1 MTLHAPDRR
10 TTELAGAFVDL
21 RTALGRV
28 LVGQDDAA
36 TGLTLALL
44 AEQHAYLEG
53 PPGCGKSEL
62 AAALASLS
70 GARTHTLVFHRDI
83 RETDLLGDVL
93 LSRHRHRGHERLRR
107 ELIPG
112 PLLQA
117 EVALLEDLPRSPGE
131 ALGPLLRIL
140 AERQALGQALPL
152 ESAVATGPL
161 EQVEAP
167 IDPLEPGQL
176 DRFAVQLR
184 LAGLLTGRLF
194 DEAAVLLE
202 RSSARRRE
210 REVAAPAATGEP
222 ALSRVVATHTASSA
236 GAAQAL
242 SANGAAPLPAVMNTP
257 VRKAAQAAAAAL
269 QVEPR
274 TLDAYHRLLDRLRQR
289 SADESASGDR
299 LMSDRSF
306 SSAALR
312 LVRAHAFLRGAP
324 AAAPRDL
331 GAIRYMV
338 AHRLPDEVQE
348 DFDHILEELLGD
360 PPNVTMAETGAQM
373 PGAQSQGDDSD
384 GAAAASPA
392 SDSWIDDQADLP
404 APPTLFGKP
413 PPPAQVDPLLRALV
427 GRIERGRIDPDTDPG
442 GQPRGYRPLRD
453 LDELIDADVIEAL
466 LFAEG
471 RLPGV
476 PRTFERKRRSAGG
489 AVAVLRDI
497 SASMAGRLTVWSSQ
511 VVLGILRVAARRRM
525 RVGYVEFHH
534 RALPHHVGGRL
545 LHRSYSRL
553 AEQAGQAKAVGQT
566 NYEAPLRTA
575 LGGPA
580 GRLRPQPPHRAAHRR
595 PADHRRHD
603 SPPRAATRAP
613 PRRRAPHRLP
623 GQRRLPAGARRHLAR
638 DRRAA
643 LPRPPAGRR
652 RTAAGGA
659 VIDAANPSQAPLV
672 DRAPHPAVALP
683 RRKLPVRI
691 ESRVP

>member
-1 MTLHAPDRR
+1 MSLPAPNRH
-10 TTELAGAFVDL
+10 TAELSAAFVEL

-28 LVGQDDAA
+28 LIGQDDAA

-44 AEQHAYLEG
+44 AEQHAYIEG

-62 AAALASLS
+62 AAALAALS

-140 AERQALGQALPL
+140 AERHALGQALPL

-184 LAGLLTGRLF
+184 LTGLLTGKLF

-202 RSSARRRE
+202 RTSARLPPRT
-210 REVAAPAATGEP
+210 AAPD
-222 ALSRVVATHTASSA
+222 TAPRA
-236 GAAQAL
+236 
-242 SANGAAPLPAVMNTP
+242 AVMTTAI
-257 VRKAAQAAAAAL
+257 RKAAQRTATAL
-269 QVEPR
+269 SIEPR
-274 TLDAYHRLLDRLRQR
+274 TLDAYHRLLERLRQR
-289 SADESASGDR
+289 SADQSASGDR

-348 DFDHILEELLGD
+348 DFDHLLEELLGD

-384 GAAAASPA
+384 GAAASAPA

-453 LDELIDADVIEAL
+453 LDELIDADLIEAL

-471 RLPGV
+471 RLPGA
-476 PRTFERKRRSAGG
+476 PRTFERKRKSAGG

-534 RALPHHVGGRL
+534 RALPHEVGGRL

-575 LGGPA
+575 LEGLRGGS
-580 GRLRPQPPHRAAHRR
+580 GRNRHIVLLTDGLPIIGDTTVRR
-595 PADHRRHD
+595 ERQLA
-603 SPPRAATRAP
+603 
-613 PRRRAPHRLP
+613 
-623 GQRRLPAGARRHLAR
+623 RRLGVALHTVFLGNGDCPPVLDDISLETAGLRFYG
-638 DRRAA
+638 
-643 LPRPPAGRR
+643 RP
-652 RTAAGGA
+652 TAGGG
-659 VIDAANPSQAPLV
+659 L
-672 DRAPHPAVALP
+672 RLEE
-683 RRKLPVRI
+683 R
-691 ESRVP
+691 

>member
-1 MTLHAPDRR
+1 MTPSAPDRR
-10 TTELAGAFVDL
+10 AAELAGAFVDL

-62 AAALASLS
+62 AAALAALS

-140 AERQALGQALPL
+140 AERHALGRPLPL

-184 LAGLLTGRLF
+184 MTGLLTGELF

-202 RSSARRRE
+202 RAAARRPAR
-210 REVAAPAATGEP
+210 PAAGPHAGKTP
-222 ALSRVVATHTASSA
+222 AMTTPTRK
-236 GAAQAL
+236 AAQA
-242 SANGAAPLPAVMNTP
+242 AAAVPSPAMTTP
-257 VRKAAQAAAAAL
+257 TRKAAQAAAAAL
-269 QVEPR
+269 RIEPR
-274 TLDAYHRLLDRLRQR
+274 TIDAYHRLLDRLRQR

-360 PPNVTMAETGAQM
+360 PPNVTMTETGAQM

-384 GAAAASPA
+384 GAAAAAPA
-392 SDSWIDDQADLP
+392 SDSWIDDQADVP
-404 APPTLFGKP
+404 APPTLFGQP
-413 PPPAQVDPLLRALV
+413 PLPAQVDPLLRALV

-471 RLPGV
+471 RLPGA

-534 RALPHHVGGRL
+534 RALPHQVGGRL

-553 AEQAGQAKAVGQT
+553 ADQAGQAKAVGQT

-575 LGGPA
+575 LEGLRGGS
-580 GRLRPQPPHRAAHRR
+580 GRNRHVVLLTDGLPIIGDTTVRR
-595 PADHRRHD
+595 ERQLA
-603 SPPRAATRAP
+603 
-613 PRRRAPHRLP
+613 
-623 GQRRLPAGARRHLAR
+623 RRLG
-638 DRRAA
+638 
-643 LPRPPAGRR
+643 
-652 RTAAGGA
+652 
-659 VIDAANPSQAPLV
+659 
-672 DRAPHPAVALP
+672 VALHTVFLGNGDCP
-683 RRKLPVRI
+683 PVLDDISLETAGLRFRGSPAPGGGLRL
-691 ESRVP
+691 EER

>member
-1 MTLHAPDRR
+1 MTQPAPDRR
-10 TTELAGAFVDL
+10 TTELATVFVDL
-21 RTALGRV
+21 RTALARV
-28 LVGQDDAA
+28 LIGQDDAA

-62 AAALASLS
+62 AAALAALS

-83 RETDLLGDVL
+83 RESDLLGDVL

-140 AERQALGQALPL
+140 AERHALGQPLPL

-184 LAGLLTGRLF
+184 LTGLLTGGLF

-202 RSSARRRE
+202 REAARESSRVGVRA
-210 REVAAPAATGEP
+210 AAGSGHAPAA
-222 ALSRVVATHTASSA
+222 
-236 GAAQAL
+236 
-242 SANGAAPLPAVMNTP
+242 ANAAPRAAVMNTTT
-257 VRKAAQAAAAAL
+257 RNAAQRAAAAL
-269 QVEPR
+269 RVEPR
-274 TLDAYHRLLDRLRQR
+274 TIDAYHRLLDRLRQR

-338 AHRLPDEVQE
+338 AHRLPEEVQE

-360 PPNVTMAETGAQM
+360 PPNVTMTETGAQM

-453 LDELIDADVIEAL
+453 LDEVIDADVIEAL
-466 LFAEG
+466 LFTEG
-471 RLPGV
+471 RLPGA

-534 RALPHHVGGRL
+534 RALPHQVGGRL

-575 LGGPA
+575 LEGLRGGS
-580 GRLRPQPPHRAAHRR
+580 GRNRHIVLLTDGLPIIGDTSVRR
-595 PADHRRHD
+595 ERQLA
-603 SPPRAATRAP
+603 
-613 PRRRAPHRLP
+613 
-623 GQRRLPAGARRHLAR
+623 RRLGV
-638 DRRAA
+638 A
-643 LPRPPAGRR
+643 LHTVFLGNGDCPPVLDDISLETGGLRFCGRPL
-652 RTAAGGA
+652 AGGG
-659 VIDAANPSQAPLV
+659 L
-672 DRAPHPAVALP
+672 RLEE
-683 RRKLPVRI
+683 R
-691 ESRVP
+691 

>member
-1 MTLHAPDRR
+1 MTPAAPDRR
-10 TTELAGAFVDL
+10 TADLAAAFVEL

-28 LVGQDDAA
+28 LIGQDDAA

-62 AAALASLS
+62 TAALAMLS

-161 EQVEAP
+161 EQVDAP

-184 LAGLLTGRLF
+184 LTGLLVGELF
-194 DEAAVLLE
+194 DEAAVLLKREAARATSRPATAE
-202 RSSARRRE
+202 RS
-210 REVAAPAATGEP
+210 
-222 ALSRVVATHTASSA
+222 
-236 GAAQAL
+236 
-242 SANGAAPLPAVMNTP
+242 AVMSTGT
-257 VRKAAQAAAAAL
+257 RKAAQRAAAAL
-269 QVEPR
+269 QIEPR
-274 TLDAYHRLLDRLRQR
+274 TLDAYHRLLERLRQR
-289 SADESASGDR
+289 AADEQASGDR

-338 AHRLPDEVQE
+338 AHRLPEEVQE

-384 GAAAASPA
+384 GAAASAPA
-392 SDSWIDDQADLP
+392 SDSWIDDKADLP

-471 RLPGV
+471 RLPGA
-476 PRTFERKRRSAGG
+476 PRTFERKRKSAGG

-534 RALPHHVGGRL
+534 RALPHEVGGRL

-553 AEQAGQAKAVGQT
+553 AQQAGQAKAVGQT

-575 LGGPA
+575 LEGLRGGS
-580 GRLRPQPPHRAAHRR
+580 GRNRHVVLLTDGLPIIGDTTVRR
-595 PADHRRHD
+595 ERQLA
-603 SPPRAATRAP
+603 
-613 PRRRAPHRLP
+613 
-623 GQRRLPAGARRHLAR
+623 RRLGV
-638 DRRAA
+638 A
-643 LPRPPAGRR
+643 LHTVFLGNGDCPPVLDDISLETSGLRFHGRP
-652 RTAAGGA
+652 TAGGG
-659 VIDAANPSQAPLV
+659 L
-672 DRAPHPAVALP
+672 RLEE
-683 RRKLPVRI
+683 R
-691 ESRVP
+691 

>member
-1 MTLHAPDRR
+1 MTPPAPDRR
-10 TTELAGAFVDL
+10 TAELAAAFVEL

-62 AAALASLS
+62 AAALAALS

-117 EVALLEDLPRSPGE
+117 EIALLEDLPRSPGE

-140 AERQALGQALPL
+140 AERHALGQPLPL

-184 LAGLLTGRLF
+184 LSGLLTGGLF

-202 RSSARRRE
+202 REASRAPSRA
-210 REVAAPAATGEP
+210 AAPR
-222 ALSRVVATHTASSA
+222 S
-236 GAAQAL
+236 
-242 SANGAAPLPAVMNTP
+242 AVMNTAT
-257 VRKAAQAAAAAL
+257 RNAAQRAAAAL

-274 TLDAYHRLLDRLRQR
+274 TIDAYHRLLDRLRQR

-360 PPNVTMAETGAQM
+360 PPNVTMTETGAQM

-392 SDSWIDDQADLP
+392 SDSWIDDQADVP

-453 LDELIDADVIEAL
+453 LDELIDADLIEAL

-471 RLPGV
+471 RLPGA

-534 RALPHHVGGRL
+534 RALPHQVGGRL

-575 LGGPA
+575 LEGLRGGS
-580 GRLRPQPPHRAAHRR
+580 GRNRHVVLLTDGLPIIGDTTVRR
-595 PADHRRHD
+595 ERQLA
-603 SPPRAATRAP
+603 
-613 PRRRAPHRLP
+613 
-623 GQRRLPAGARRHLAR
+623 RRLG
-638 DRRAA
+638 
-643 LPRPPAGRR
+643 
-652 RTAAGGA
+652 
-659 VIDAANPSQAPLV
+659 
-672 DRAPHPAVALP
+672 VALHTVFLGNGDCP
-683 RRKLPVRI
+683 PVLDDISLETDGLRFCGRPLTGGGLRL
-691 ESRVP
+691 EER

>member
-1 MTLHAPDRR
+1 MTQPAPDRR
-10 TTELAGAFVDL
+10 TANLAGAFVEL
-21 RTALGRV
+21 RTVLGRV

-62 AAALASLS
+62 AAALAALS

-83 RETDLLGDVL
+83 RESDLLGDVL

-140 AERQALGQALPL
+140 AERHALGQPLPL

-184 LAGLLTGRLF
+184 LTGLLTGGLF

-202 RSSARRRE
+202 REAARESSRVGFRA
-210 REVAAPAATGEP
+210 AAGSGHAPAA
-222 ALSRVVATHTASSA
+222 
-236 GAAQAL
+236 
-242 SANGAAPLPAVMNTP
+242 ANAAPRAAVMNTTT
-257 VRKAAQAAAAAL
+257 RNAAQRAAAAL
-269 QVEPR
+269 RVEPR
-274 TLDAYHRLLDRLRQR
+274 TIDAYHRLLDRLRQR

-331 GAIRYMV
+331 HAIRYMV

-453 LDELIDADVIEAL
+453 LDELIDADLIEAL
-466 LFAEG
+466 LFADG
-471 RLPGV
+471 RLPGA
-476 PRTFERKRRSAGG
+476 PRTFERKRKSAGG

-534 RALPHHVGGRL
+534 RALPHYVGGRL

-575 LGGPA
+575 LEGLRGGS
-580 GRLRPQPPHRAAHRR
+580 GRNRHVVLLTDGLPIIGDTTVRR
-595 PADHRRHD
+595 ERQLA
-603 SPPRAATRAP
+603 
-613 PRRRAPHRLP
+613 
-623 GQRRLPAGARRHLAR
+623 RRLGV
-638 DRRAA
+638 A
-643 LPRPPAGRR
+643 LHTVFLGNGDCPPVLDDISLETGGLRFFGRPL
-652 RTAAGGA
+652 AGGG
-659 VIDAANPSQAPLV
+659 L
-672 DRAPHPAVALP
+672 RLEE
-683 RRKLPVRI
+683 R
-691 ESRVP
+691 

>member
-1 MTLHAPDRR
+1 MTPAAPDRR
-10 TTELAGAFVDL
+10 NTELAAAFVEL

-62 AAALASLS
+62 AAALATLS

-117 EVALLEDLPRSPGE
+117 EIALLEDLPRSPGE

-140 AERQALGQALPL
+140 AERHALGRPLPL

-184 LAGLLTGRLF
+184 LTGLLTGGLF

-202 RSSARRRE
+202 R
-210 REVAAPAATGEP
+210 
-222 ALSRVVATHTASSA
+222 
-236 GAAQAL
+236 GAARKP
-242 SANGAAPLPAVMNTP
+242 SRTGARSAVMSTAT
-257 VRKAAQAAAAAL
+257 RKAAQRAAAAL
-269 QVEPR
+269 QIEPR
-274 TLDAYHRLLDRLRQR
+274 TLDAYQRLLDWLRQR
-289 SADESASGDR
+289 TADESASGDR

-360 PPNVTMAETGAQM
+360 PPNVTMAESGAQM

-404 APPTLFGKP
+404 APPILFGKP

-453 LDELIDADVIEAL
+453 LDELIDADLIEAL

-471 RLPGV
+471 RLPGA

-575 LGGPA
+575 LEGLRGGS
-580 GRLRPQPPHRAAHRR
+580 GRNRHVVLLTDGLPIIGDTTVRR
-595 PADHRRHD
+595 ERQLA
-603 SPPRAATRAP
+603 
-613 PRRRAPHRLP
+613 
-623 GQRRLPAGARRHLAR
+623 RRLG
-638 DRRAA
+638 
-643 LPRPPAGRR
+643 
-652 RTAAGGA
+652 
-659 VIDAANPSQAPLV
+659 
-672 DRAPHPAVALP
+672 VALHTVFLGNGDCP
-683 RRKLPVRI
+683 PVLDDISQETGGLRFCGRPLTGGGLRL
-691 ESRVP
+691 EER

>member
-1 MTLHAPDRR
+1 MTQPAPAPDRR
-10 TTELAGAFVDL
+10 NTELAAAFVDL

-28 LVGQDDAA
+28 LIGQDDAA

-62 AAALASLS
+62 AAAVATLS

-140 AERQALGQALPL
+140 AERHALDQPLPL

-184 LAGLLTGRLF
+184 LSGLLTGGLF
-194 DEAAVLLE
+194 DEAAILLE
-202 RSSARRRE
+202 REAARESSRTGVR
-210 REVAAPAATGEP
+210 PA
-222 ALSRVVATHTASSA
+222 A
-236 GAAQAL
+236 GAAHAPAGA
-242 SANGAAPLPAVMNTP
+242 SAAPRSAVMNTTT
-257 VRKAAQAAAAAL
+257 RNAAQRAAASL
-269 QVEPR
+269 RVEAR
-274 TLDAYHRLLDRLRQR
+274 TIDAYHRLLDRLRQR
-289 SADESASGDR
+289 SADEAASGDR

-331 GAIRYMV
+331 HAIRYMV

-360 PPNVTMAETGAQM
+360 PPNVTMTETGAQM

-453 LDELIDADVIEAL
+453 LDEVIDADVIEAL
-466 LFAEG
+466 LFTEG
-471 RLPGV
+471 RLPGA

-534 RALPHHVGGRL
+534 RALPHEVGGRL

-575 LGGPA
+575 LEGLRGGS
-580 GRLRPQPPHRAAHRR
+580 GRNRHIVLLTDGLPIIGDTTVRR
-595 PADHRRHD
+595 ERQLA
-603 SPPRAATRAP
+603 
-613 PRRRAPHRLP
+613 
-623 GQRRLPAGARRHLAR
+623 RRLGV
-638 DRRAA
+638 A
-643 LPRPPAGRR
+643 LHTVFLGNGDCPPVLDDISLETSGLRFHGRPI
-652 RTAAGGA
+652 AGGG
-659 VIDAANPSQAPLV
+659 L
-672 DRAPHPAVALP
+672 RLEE
-683 RRKLPVRI
+683 R
-691 ESRVP
+691 

>member
-1 MTLHAPDRR
+1 
-10 TTELAGAFVDL
+10 V
-21 RTALGRV
+21 LGR
-28 LVGQDDAA
+28 GDR
-36 TGLTLALL
+36 ALIL
-44 AEQHAYLEG
+44 DPA
-53 PPGCGKSEL
+53 
-62 AAALASLS
+62 
-70 GARTHTLVFHRDI
+70 
-83 RETDLLGDVL
+83 
-93 LSRHRHRGHERLRR
+93 HERGPERR
-107 ELIPG
+107 HP
-112 PLLQA
+112 
-117 EVALLEDLPRSPGE
+117 
-131 ALGPLLRIL
+131 LRIL
-140 AERQALGQALPL
+140 AERHALGQPLPL

-184 LAGLLTGRLF
+184 LTGLLTGGLF

-202 RSSARRRE
+202 REAARESSRAGVR
-210 REVAAPAATGEP
+210 AAAGSGHAPAA
-222 ALSRVVATHTASSA
+222 
-236 GAAQAL
+236 
-242 SANGAAPLPAVMNTP
+242 ANAAPRAAVMNTTT
-257 VRKAAQAAAAAL
+257 RNAAQRAAAAL
-269 QVEPR
+269 RVEPR
-274 TLDAYHRLLDRLRQR
+274 TIDAYHRLLDRLRQR

-338 AHRLPDEVQE
+338 AHRLPEEVQE

-360 PPNVTMAETGAQM
+360 PPNVTMTETGAQM

-384 GAAAASPA
+384 GAAAASSA

-453 LDELIDADVIEAL
+453 LDEVIDADVIEAL
-466 LFAEG
+466 LFTEG
-471 RLPGV
+471 RLPGA

-534 RALPHHVGGRL
+534 RALPHQVGGRL

-575 LGGPA
+575 LEGLRGGS
-580 GRLRPQPPHRAAHRR
+580 GRNRHIVLLTDGLPIIGDTSVRR
-595 PADHRRHD
+595 ERQLA
-603 SPPRAATRAP
+603 
-613 PRRRAPHRLP
+613 
-623 GQRRLPAGARRHLAR
+623 RRLGV
-638 DRRAA
+638 A
-643 LPRPPAGRR
+643 LHTVFLGNGDCPPVLDDISLETGGLRFCGRPL
-652 RTAAGGA
+652 AGGG
-659 VIDAANPSQAPLV
+659 L
-672 DRAPHPAVALP
+672 RLEE
-683 RRKLPVRI
+683 R
-691 ESRVP
+691 

>member
-1 MTLHAPDRR
+1 MTPSAPDRR
-10 TTELAGAFVDL
+10 AAELASAFVDL

-62 AAALASLS
+62 AAALAALS

-140 AERQALGQALPL
+140 AERHALGQTLPL

-184 LAGLLTGRLF
+184 MTGLLTGELF

-202 RSSARRRE
+202 RAAARR
-210 REVAAPAATGEP
+210 PAAATLSP
-222 ALSRVVATHTASSA
+222 AMTA
-236 GAAQAL
+236 
-242 SANGAAPLPAVMNTP
+242 PT
-257 VRKAAQAAAAAL
+257 RKAAQRAAATL
-269 QVEPR
+269 RIEPR
-274 TLDAYHRLLDRLRQR
+274 TIDAYHRLLDRLRQR

-360 PPNVTMAETGAQM
+360 PPNVTMTETGAQM

-384 GAAAASPA
+384 GAAAAAPA
-392 SDSWIDDQADLP
+392 SDSWIDDQADVP
-404 APPTLFGKP
+404 APPTLFGPP

-471 RLPGV
+471 RLPGA

-534 RALPHHVGGRL
+534 RALPHQVGGRL

-553 AEQAGQAKAVGQT
+553 ADQAGQAKAVGQT

-575 LGGPA
+575 LEGLRGGS
-580 GRLRPQPPHRAAHRR
+580 GRNRHVVLLTDGLPIIGDTTVRR
-595 PADHRRHD
+595 ERQLA
-603 SPPRAATRAP
+603 
-613 PRRRAPHRLP
+613 
-623 GQRRLPAGARRHLAR
+623 RRLG
-638 DRRAA
+638 
-643 LPRPPAGRR
+643 
-652 RTAAGGA
+652 
-659 VIDAANPSQAPLV
+659 
-672 DRAPHPAVALP
+672 VALHTVFLGNGDCP
-683 RRKLPVRI
+683 PVLDDISLETAGLRFRG
-691 ESRVP
+691 SPVPGGGLRLEER

>member
-1 MTLHAPDRR
+1 MGQCEALASLATAPAGEFFRDPGQLRR
-10 TTELAGAFVDL
+10 TRHGRTGTCTDLPPAGCQIPFGAVTPPAPERRTAELAGAYVEL

-28 LVGQDDAA
+28 LVGQDAAA

-44 AEQHAYLEG
+44 AEQHAYVDG
-53 PPGCGKSEL
+53 APGCGKSGL

-93 LSRHRHRGHERLRR
+93 LNRQRLGGRERLSR

-140 AERQALGQALPL
+140 AERRALGRTLPL
-152 ESAVATGPL
+152 EAAIATGPL
-161 EQVEAP
+161 EQVDAP
-167 IDPLEPGQL
+167 MDPLEPGQL

-184 LAGLLTGRLF
+184 MTGLLVGGLF
-194 DEAAVLLE
+194 DEAGRLLV
-202 RSSARRRE
+202 RSAHRPGP
-210 REVAAPAATGEP
+210 V
-222 ALSRVVATHTASSA
+222 
-236 GAAQAL
+236 
-242 SANGAAPLPAVMNTP
+242 PLPAAVMTTAT
-257 VRKAAQAAAAAL
+257 RKAGQHAAAAL
-269 QVEPR
+269 PVEAR
-274 TLDAYHRLLDRLRQR
+274 TLAAYHRLLDRLRQR
-289 SADESASGDR
+289 SDGDAAGGVR
-299 LMSDRSF
+299 LLSDRSF

-331 GAIRYMV
+331 RAIRYMV
-338 AHRLPDEVQE
+338 AHRLPDDVQE
-348 DFDHILEELLGD
+348 DFDEILEELLGD
-360 PPNVTMAETGAQM
+360 PPNVTMTEAGAEL
-373 PGAQSQGDDSD
+373 PGAQAQGDEDPD
-384 GAAAASPA
+384 GAASASPA

-404 APPTLFGKP
+404 APPTLFGQP
-413 PPPAQVDPLLRALV
+413 PPPAQVEPLLRALT

-453 LDELIDADVIEAL
+453 LDELIDADPIEAL
-466 LFAEG
+466 LFTEG
-471 RLPGV
+471 RLPGA

-553 AEQAGQAKAVGQT
+553 AAQAGQARAVGQT
-566 NYEAPLRTA
+566 NYEAPLRAA
-575 LGGPA
+575 LEGLRGGS
-580 GRLRPQPPHRAAHRR
+580 GRNRHVVLLTDGLPIIGDTTVRR
-595 PADHRRHD
+595 ERQLA
-603 SPPRAATRAP
+603 
-613 PRRRAPHRLP
+613 
-623 GQRRLPAGARRHLAR
+623 RRLGVSLHTVFLGNGDCPPVLDDISIETAGLRFCG
-638 DRRAA
+638 
-643 LPRPPAGRR
+643 RP
-652 RTAAGGA
+652 TQGGG
-659 VIDAANPSQAPLV
+659 L
-672 DRAPHPAVALP
+672 RLEE
-683 RRKLPVRI
+683 R
-691 ESRVP
+691 

>member
-1 MTLHAPDRR
+1 MTPAAPDRR
-10 TTELAGAFVDL
+10 NTELAAAFVEL

-62 AAALASLS
+62 AAALATLS

-117 EVALLEDLPRSPGE
+117 QVALLEDLPRSPGE

-140 AERQALGQALPL
+140 AERHALGQTLPL

-184 LAGLLTGRLF
+184 LAGLLTGGLF

-202 RSSARRRE
+202 RQAARRPARGALPSGTFTTA
-210 REVAAPAATGEP
+210 VAPAK
-222 ALSRVVATHTASSA
+222 
-236 GAAQAL
+236 
-242 SANGAAPLPAVMNTP
+242 PAVMSTSIRN
-257 VRKAAQAAAAAL
+257 AAQRAAAAL

-289 SADESASGDR
+289 TADESASGDR

-338 AHRLPDEVQE
+338 AHRLPEEVQE

-360 PPNVTMAETGAQM
+360 PPNVTMTETGAQM

-384 GAAAASPA
+384 GAAASSPA

-404 APPTLFGKP
+404 APPSLFGQP

-453 LDELIDADVIEAL
+453 LDELIDADLIEAL

-471 RLPGV
+471 RLPGA
-476 PRTFERKRRSAGG
+476 PRTFDRKRKSAGG

-534 RALPHHVGGRL
+534 RALPHPVGGRL

-575 LGGPA
+575 LEGLRGGS
-580 GRLRPQPPHRAAHRR
+580 GRNRHIVLLTDGLPIIGDTSVRR
-595 PADHRRHD
+595 ERQLA
-603 SPPRAATRAP
+603 
-613 PRRRAPHRLP
+613 
-623 GQRRLPAGARRHLAR
+623 RRLGV
-638 DRRAA
+638 A
-643 LPRPPAGRR
+643 LHTVFLGNGDCPPVLDDISLETGGLRFCGRPL
-652 RTAAGGA
+652 AGGG
-659 VIDAANPSQAPLV
+659 L
-672 DRAPHPAVALP
+672 RLEE
-683 RRKLPVRI
+683 R
-691 ESRVP
+691 